1 MRKKKKR
8 LINVFIW
15 GCEVMEMIGF
25 IYMKGW
31 ELMKIEIIKG
41 IGKGGIIEEEMMVI
55 VMRYKD

>member
-1 MRKKKKR
+1 
-8 LINVFIW
+8 
-15 GCEVMEMIGF
+15 MEMIGF